1 MNKTYKSAS
10 VIMAGLACLLVVSEI
25 ILRFFT
31 NSLNSEEGIK
41 FWSAVNPV
49 RSLATPIL
57 FAWIGI
63 LLRKRLP
70 APKCWVKWLLL
81 AIIPATYILWTV
93 LHQRWIYWWGD
104 GERCLFLY
112 SLILGYLIPVKY
124 LEDCAHK
131 KGWLELVLLLASAFC
146 YYGVTRVENHF
157 TVANFQMFNGEWTR
171 LFCRLMR
178 FIPMAMSL
186 FFLAQF
192 SFSQVGQ
199 SAGGKKA
206 VGWTVQVLS
215 VISFIMVFKWTT
227 FWRPFHSNLYKWY
240 MILSQPFMLQLLC
253 GFARMFKKGRA
264 CPFMDIFFA
273 GKEESNDIIPSD
285 KNK

>member
-1 MNKTYKSAS
+1 MNRTYKNAS

-31 NSLNSEEGIK
+31 NSMDFDEEIK
-41 FWSAVNPV
+41 FWSAINPM

-63 LLRKRLP
+63 LLRKRFP
-70 APKCWVKWLLL
+70 APKCWVKWILL
-81 AIIPATYILWTV
+81 AIIPATYVLWTI
-93 LHQRWIYWWGD
+93 LHQRNIYWWGD

-112 SLILGYLIPVKY
+112 SGILGYLIPNKY
-124 LEDCAHK
+124 LEDCAGK
-131 KGWLELVLLLASAFC
+131 KGWLELVLFLASAFC

-157 TVANFQMFNGEWTR
+157 SVANFQMLTGEWTR

-178 FIPMAMSL
+178 FTPMAMSL

-192 SFSQVGQ
+192 SFSQIGQ
-199 SAGGKKA
+199 SVGSKKA
-206 VGWTVQVLS
+206 IGWIVQGLT
-215 VISFIMVFKWTT
+215 VISFIMVYSWTTSWWPSRYNLFKW
-227 FWRPFHSNLYKWY
+227 YK
-240 MILSQPFMLQLLC
+240 ILSQPFMIQLLC

-264 CPFMDIFFA
+264 WLFLDLFFA
-273 GKEESNDIIPSD
+273 SKQEPNGNANSD
-285 KNK
+285 NN